1 LYSQTFKASR
11 VDLILNELE
20 IDHSLR
26 PTIEKYVVFF
36 DNKVRYQKFNSYGG
50 SLDSEEKIELLMISA
65 LCNLD
70 IPNFEKALR
79 TVLMESLEVDNKY
92 LVLIE
97 KYLDIDRF
105 WDLVSSHYGY
115 TREEKSLKTLFMHL
129 TISALSFQMAEEDL
143 LLLDNFIALSH
154 KGDCYILVDHW
165 MQNQKDASRFNEYA
179 RQIESEIRLSEII
192 KGLSV
197 EKYEEADI
205 FPCIDQ
211 AIIKYLANALLKEL

>member
-1 LYSQTFKASR
+1 
-11 VDLILNELE
+11 
-20 IDHSLR
+20 
-26 PTIEKYVVFF
+26 
-36 DNKVRYQKFNSYGG
+36 
-50 SLDSEEKIELLMISA
+50 
-65 LCNLD
+65 
-70 IPNFEKALR
+70 
-79 TVLMESLEVDNKY
+79 
-92 LVLIE
+92 
-97 KYLDIDRF
+97 
-105 WDLVSSHYGY
+105 
-115 TREEKSLKTLFMHL
+115 SLKTLFMHL

-211 AIIKYLANALLKEL
+211 AIIKYLANALLKELEDFDKYLSIIQNRRTKYYFDQYAYIYDV